1 MQNDRIFDIFFRK
14 QQLSIRSSSISLGI
28 VRLLLYFNQER
39 TTCSNYLKFWFNK
52 NSFFKWGQNVL
63 IAEFSE
69 NLCVKNSYLYIKP
82 VTSANHQGGNDCV
95 GELFETTPCD
105 GGKCPSWTQWS
116 EYTTCSGKFSYHRS
130 IYWVNLLV
138 HFFSKNISLLRL
150 LLSFVYRQTCRKTSL
165 WKMRSKISSLYII
178 RSQCLLV
185 YQWLK

>member
-1 MQNDRIFDIFFRK
+1 M
-14 QQLSIRSSSISLGI
+14 
-28 VRLLLYFNQER
+28 
-39 TTCSNYLKFWFNK
+39 
-52 NSFFKWGQNVL
+52 L

-130 IYWVNLLV
+130 IYLVNLLV
-138 HFFSKNISLLRL
+138 HFFFKEHIVIASFAFFCLQTNLQKNITMKNEIEDFLIIHNSKSMLTC
-150 LLSFVYRQTCRKTSL
+150 LSVI
-165 WKMRSKISSLYII
+165 KI
-178 RSQCLLV
+178 
-185 YQWLK
+185 K